1 MADEPDGTASADPV
15 VGQAAELYLTLGRVL
30 RLLRRS
36 GTAADLSPGSA
47 SVLATVVGAGPL
59 RLGDVAARE
68 QLAAPTVSRIVTVL
82 EQSGYV
88 SRTPDPSDGRAQLLA
103 ATESGTALVL
113 GVTSQRSRALA
124 ERMRGLDAAERDG
137 LVAGLAALERAM
149 TEADNPGR

>member
-1 MADEPDGTASADPV
+1 MAHALDGTEPADPV

-30 RLLRRS
+30 RLLRRA

-82 EQSGYV
+82 EQAGYL

-103 ATESGTALVL
+103 ATETGTALVR

-124 ERMRGLDAAERDG
+124 ERMRSLDEAQREGLLVG
-137 LVAGLAALERAM
+137 LTALERSM
-149 TEADNPGR
+149 TEADAPPE